1 MSAQTPVDTYE
12 ARYARLQEVVLQLE
26 TGELPL
32 DQAIALYEEGVR
44 LAAACQALL
53 DAAELRVQQLQSGN
67 PAIDLE
73 A

>member
-12 ARYARLQEVVLQLE
+12 ARYARLQEVVAQLE

-32 DQAIALYEEGVR
+32 DRAVALYEEGVR
-44 LAAACQALL
+44 LAAECQALL
-53 DAAELRVQQLQSGN
+53 DTAELRVQQLQSGET
-67 PAIDLE
+67 AINLE

>member
-1 MSAQTPVDTYE
+1 MSAETPVDTYE

-32 DQAIALYEEGVR
+32 DRAIALYEEGIR
-44 LAAACQALL
+44 LATACQSLL
-53 DAAELRVQQLQSGN
+53 DAAELRVQQLQFAE
-67 PAIDLE
+67 PTIDLE

>member
-53 DAAELRVQQLQSGN
+53 DAAELRVQQLQAGD

>member
-12 ARYARLQEVVLQLE
+12 ARYARLQELVTQLE

-44 LAAACQALL
+44 LAAECQALL
-53 DAAELRVQQLQSGN
+53 DAAELRVQQLQSG
-67 PAIDLE
+67 ATAGDLDV
-73 A
+73 